1 MLLARN
7 FKNHASRNATYLALE
22 LLLEVL
28 KEVGVEVL
36 AT

>member
-1 MLLARN
+1 MIAMR
-7 FKNHASRNATYLALE
+7 FATYLALE

-36 AT
+36 TT

>member
-1 MLLARN
+1 LRE
-7 FKNHASRNATYLALE
+7 KIATYLALE

-36 AT
+36 TT

>member
-1 MLLARN
+1 MQFSLGR
-7 FKNHASRNATYLALE
+7 SRFYLAFLLLE

-36 AT
+36 TTAES